1 MIAYPVQVEDAMLI
15 VPVNLPSFEVPAVP
29 PQTASS
35 SPSTTGNT
43 RRDGPY
49 ERFNMRPL
57 PRSFGAF
64 RTAAPSAP
72 AGQRAAHAT
81 EHRHQA
87 AKRWAKRTA
96 GRRYDSPVQAKAAE
110 SLLAFAEQTVP
121 GLRGLDGKAI
131 SAKIEQRYRELLGA
145 LGWFV
150 DERRTDEALRLA
162 SSLAP
167 FWMAT
172 KRLEEG
178 SEWSDRALASPD
190 GTDAARGET
199 LQAGLL
205 AFWRGDDDRAFALH
219 HQALA
224 IGRRIGDPTVTAKA
238 LTGRARIA
246 LRRTGVDEARRL
258 CHEAL
263 AITEGTADRTGRSN
277 ALHVL
282 GVTAQMV
289 GEFLEARKLMSER
302 IALAREA
309 GNYATIGLE
318 ASNLAMVER
327 QLGNLDQAEALS
339 REALDISYRR
349 GD

>member
-64 RTAAPSAP
+64 STAAPSAP

-121 GLRGLDGKAI
+121 GLRGLDGRAT
-131 SAKIEQRYRELLGA
+131 SFKIEQDRKSTRLNSSHRCISYAVFCLKKKKEQTNVHGVRILIVVVVRLL
-145 LGWFV
+145 FV
-150 DERRTDEALRLA
+150 
-162 SSLAP
+162 P
-167 FWMAT
+167 VH
-172 KRLEEG
+172 
-178 SEWSDRALASPD
+178 
-190 GTDAARGET
+190 
-199 LQAGLL
+199 QLL
-205 AFWRGDDDRAFALH
+205 ALCRPASLLPCHDG
-219 HQALA
+219 
-224 IGRRIGDPTVTAKA
+224 
-238 LTGRARIA
+238 AR
-246 LRRTGVDEARRL
+246 
-258 CHEAL
+258 
-263 AITEGTADRTGRSN
+263 
-277 ALHVL
+277 
-282 GVTAQMV
+282 
-289 GEFLEARKLMSER
+289 
-302 IALAREA
+302 
-309 GNYATIGLE
+309 
-318 ASNLAMVER
+318 
-327 QLGNLDQAEALS
+327 
-339 REALDISYRR
+339 
-349 GD
+349 

>member
-64 RTAAPSAP
+64 STAAPSAP
-72 AGQRAAHAT
+72 A
-81 EHRHQA
+81 
-87 AKRWAKRTA
+87 
-96 GRRYDSPVQAKAAE
+96 
-110 SLLAFAEQTVP
+110 
-121 GLRGLDGKAI
+121 
-131 SAKIEQRYRELLGA
+131 
-145 LGWFV
+145 
-150 DERRTDEALRLA
+150 
-162 SSLAP
+162 
-167 FWMAT
+167 
-172 KRLEEG
+172 
-178 SEWSDRALASPD
+178 

-199 LQAGLL
+199 LFQAGLL

-219 HQALA
+219 DQALA

-238 LTGRARIA
+238 LTGLARIA

-258 CHEAL
+258 CREAL

-282 GVTAQMV
+282 GVTAQMA

-302 IALAREA
+302 IALARET

-349 GD
+349 GDDWATPLMISGLAAVATQRGELERAATLVGAAESLMEAQGFEWPPDERPHYERVVAILAEAKDSDELEPVRRG